1 MINFSDEQE
10 KLALSDEIKEAA
22 ASAIELAAKE
32 EGVKG
37 SFEVDILVVDNEGIR
52 EINSDTREKDEVTDV
67 LSFPMIEYKEGSVF
81 KDEHSGKRFPA
92 QYYNGEELMLGDIV
106 ISLERASEQAAE
118 FGHSLKR
125 EFCYLVVHSMLH
137 LLGYDHMEDADKAR
151 MRKRE
156 EDILGMLEII
166 RE

>member
-10 KLALSDEIKEAA
+10 KLVLSDEIKAA
-22 ASAIELAAKE
+22 AVSAIELAAKE
-32 EGVKG
+32 EGVTG

-52 EINSDTREKDEVTDV
+52 EINSDTRNKDEVTDV
-67 LSFPMIEYKEGSVF
+67 LSFPMIEYGEGSVF
-81 KDEHSGKRFPA
+81 KDEHSGKKFPA

-106 ISLERASEQAAE
+106 VSLERASEQAIE
-118 FGHSLKR
+118 FGHSLRR

-137 LLGYDHMEDADKAR
+137 LLGYDHMEEEDKAR

-156 EDILGMLEII
+156 EEILGMLEIS